1 MLQTNMPQ
9 NDRSGGWLDGMP
21 REQAE
26 EAGAG
31 EFINF
36 AVGFLRR
43 QYVVIVFVA
52 ALALAAGATYLRVT
66 PPTYKGQVKVL
77 FNNPKAQF
85 VQQQSLLAETPID
98 GAQLETQIEILKSK
112 AIATSVIK
120 QLRLADDPDF
130 RGSRDLLEPVWEAV
144 RRWSGSSFL
153 ESQAGNREVPIDSLV
168 AEFDNR
174 LSAIRVGF
182 SNVVEISFNAS
193 NAERAAEIANAVA
206 NAYVT
211 DKLNAKFEPIAQ
223 LRAGCRSGSRN

>member
-1 MLQTNMPQ
+1 MHAANFGGSGRPRSQQSSSVLQMLQTNMPQ

-77 FNNPKAQF
+77 FNNP
-85 VQQQSLLAETPID
+85 
-98 GAQLETQIEILKSK
+98 
-112 AIATSVIK
+112 
-120 QLRLADDPDF
+120 
-130 RGSRDLLEPVWEAV
+130 
-144 RRWSGSSFL
+144 
-153 ESQAGNREVPIDSLV
+153 
-168 AEFDNR
+168 
-174 LSAIRVGF
+174 
-182 SNVVEISFNAS
+182 
-193 NAERAAEIANAVA
+193 
-206 NAYVT
+206 
-211 DKLNAKFEPIAQ
+211 
-223 LRAGCRSGSRN
+223 